1 MNTDD
6 KHPGLPPEEKLR
18 ADLYAFMGAILAA
31 PPKPDLI
38 EKIAGVRG
46 DDTPLGKAVQTMSRM
61 ARVASPRSV
70 EGEFNALF
78 IGVGRGELLPY
89 GSYYLTGFLNEKPLA
104 RLRND
109 LARLG
114 IARSPNVFEPEDNIA
129 SLFEIMAG
137 LVAGAFGPPASIAL
151 QREFFDR
158 HIDSWAEHFFVDLEN
173 ARNSVFY
180 APVGTVGRTF
190 IEIERESFRLAGEP
204 TEEEKAALPIAD

>member
-1 MNTDD
+1 M
-6 KHPGLPPEEKLR
+6 
-18 ADLYAFMGAILAA
+18 
-31 PPKPDLI
+31 
-38 EKIAGVRG
+38 
-46 DDTPLGKAVQTMSRM
+46 
-61 ARVASPRSV
+61 
-70 EGEFNALF
+70 
-78 IGVGRGELLPY
+78 
-89 GSYYLTGFLNEKPLA
+89 
-104 RLRND
+104 
-109 LARLG
+109 ARLG

-173 ARNSVFY
+173 AKNSVFY